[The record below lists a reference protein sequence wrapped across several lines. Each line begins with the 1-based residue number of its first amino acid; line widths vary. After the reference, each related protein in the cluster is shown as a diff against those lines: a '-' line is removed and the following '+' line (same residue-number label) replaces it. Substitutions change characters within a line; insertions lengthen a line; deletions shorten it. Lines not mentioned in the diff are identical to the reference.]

1 MVAQELPKMQW
12 IKFVKAQGIRFR
24 EHADR
29 TSRPGGRA
37 KDRYWQ
43 LVYKYQGKTK
53 VEVLGWESEGWSEST
68 VMEISAKLA
77 GNRSKGIIPGTFA
90 ELRAANEAR
99 TETAKADVE
108 EARAKEEEAQARR
121 RTFGEVFPKYMTTRK
136 EEVYNPRTAKDEQWK
151 WEKWLAPY
159 FSETPL
165 SEVTAEQVA
174 AFVTEC
180 KNPTAKRLERGKIKI
195 PAPRTP
201 KTISHYLNLLSQ
213 VWQYGK
219 EKGFCSGDN
228 PIRAPQVKK
237 VTPRGKSARSR
248 FLTHEE
254 ADNLLTAL
262 KAKSLTLWAKCVVLL
277 YSGIRPIELHAL
289 KWIDVEGEKIRVL
302 REIKTNKGE
311 TRQIPMAD
319 PIKEALAKIRP
330 EKVVLSDL
338 IFPAARKRKDGAQ
351 YSSEISD
358 TFDRVVA
365 ALGFNNGIENKNDRV
380 VAYTLRHTFASWLVQ
395 AGTPL
400 YTVAQLMGHSTA
412 EITQKYAHLAPGNLK
427 SAIDIFNR

>member
-1 MVAQELPKMQW
+1 MQW
-12 IKFVKAQGIRFR
+12 NKFLKAPGIRFR
-24 EHADR
+24 EHAE
-29 TSRPGGRA
+29 RPSKHGGRS

-43 LVYKYQGKTK
+43 LVYKYLGKTK

-68 VMEISAKLA
+68 VIELSAKLA
-77 GNRSKGIIPGTFA
+77 GNRSKGVTPGTFA
-90 ELRAANEAR
+90 ELKSANEAR
-99 TETAKADVE
+99 TETVRAEAE
-108 EARAKEEEAQARR
+108 EARVKEEEIQARR
-121 RTFGEVFPKYMTTRK
+121 KTFGEVFPQYIEIRK
-136 EEVYNPRTAKDEQWK
+136 EEVYNPRTAKDEEWK
-151 WEKWLAPY
+151 WDKWLAPS
-159 FSETPL
+159 FADIPL

-174 AFVTEC
+174 SFVSEC
-180 KNPTAKRLERGKIKI
+180 KTPTVERLERGKKKI
-195 PAPRTP
+195 PSPRTP

-237 VTPRGKSARSR
+237 VTPRGKAARSR
-248 FLTHEE
+248 FLTQEE
-254 ADNLLTAL
+254 AEKLLTAL

-277 YSGIRPIELHAL
+277 YSGVRPIELHAL
-289 KWIDVEGEKIRVL
+289 KWMDVEGGQIRVL

-319 PIKEALAKIRP
+319 PIKKALAEIRP
-330 EKVVLSDL
+330 EKATFSDL
-338 IFPAARKRKDGAQ
+338 LFPAARKRKDGAP

-358 TFDRVVA
+358 SFDRVVTE
-365 ALGFNNGIENKNDRV
+365 LGFNKGVENKNDRV
-380 VAYTLRHTFASWLVQ
+380 VPYTLRHTFASWLVQ

-400 YTVAQLMGHSTA
+400 YTVAQLMGHSTT
-412 EITQKYAHLAPGNLK
+412 EITQKYAHLAPDNLR

>member
-1 MVAQELPKMQW
+1 MSGW
-12 IKFVKAQGIRFR
+12 TKFKKAPGIYYR
-24 EHADR
+24 EHEN
-29 TSRPGGRA
+29 RPAKQGGRQ
-37 KDRYWQ
+37 KDRYWR
-43 LVYKYQGKTK
+43 LFYKISGKINP
-53 VEVLGWESEGWSEST
+53 EVLGWESEGWTEST
-68 VMEISAKLA
+68 VIELSAKLA
-77 GNRSKGIIPGTFA
+77 GNRSKGITPGTFA
-90 ELRAANEAR
+90 ELKVANEAR
-99 TETAKADVE
+99 EKLVKTEAQEAKA
-108 EARAKEEEAQARR
+108 REEEAQAKQK
-121 RTFGEVFPKYMTTRK
+121 TFGEVFPEYMKIRK

-180 KNPTAKRLERGKIKI
+180 KNPTAERLERGKIKI

-289 KWIDVEGEKIRVL
+289 KWIDVESEKIRVL

-319 PIKEALAKIRP
+319 PIKEALAEIRP

-358 TFDRVVA
+358 TFDRVVT

>member
-1 MVAQELPKMQW
+1 MQW
-12 IKFVKAQGIRFR
+12 NKFLKAPGIRFR
-24 EHADR
+24 EHAER
-29 TSRPGGRA
+29 PSKPGGRG

-53 VEVLGWESEGWSEST
+53 VEILGWESEGWSEST
-68 VMEISAKLA
+68 VIELSAKLA
-77 GNRSKGIIPGTFA
+77 GNRSKGVTPGTFA
-90 ELRAANEAR
+90 ELKSANEAR
-99 TETAKADVE
+99 TETVRAEAE
-108 EARAKEEEAQARR
+108 EARVKEEEIQARR
-121 RTFGEVFPKYMTTRK
+121 KTFGEVFPQYIEIRK
-136 EEVYNPRTAKDEQWK
+136 EEVYNPRTAKDEEWK
-151 WEKWLAPY
+151 WDKWLAPY
-159 FSETPL
+159 FAETPL

-180 KNPTAKRLERGKIKI
+180 KNPTVERLERGKKKI

-237 VTPRGKSARSR
+237 VTPIGKSARSR

-254 ADNLLTAL
+254 ADKLLTAL
-262 KAKSLTLWAKCVVLL
+262 KAKSVILWAKCVVLL
-277 YSGIRPIELHAL
+277 YSGVRPIELHAL
-289 KWIDVEGEKIRVL
+289 KWMDVENGQIRVL

-311 TRQIPMAD
+311 TRQIPIAN
-319 PIKEALAKIRP
+319 PIKEALDEIKP
-330 EKVVLSDL
+330 EKVLLSDL
-338 IFPAARKRKDGAQ
+338 IFPSTRKRKDGSL

-358 TFDRVVA
+358 SFDRVVKD
-365 ALGFNNGIENKNDRV
+365 LGLNEGVENKNDRV
-380 VAYTLRHTFASWLVQ
+380 VPYTLRHTFASWLVQ

-400 YTVAQLMGHSTA
+400 YTVAQLMGHSTS
-412 EITQKYAHLAPGNLK
+412 EITQKYAHLAPDNLR